1 MIQLE
6 DWYSEM
12 IGGAMVWERRIIK
25 PKTSPRFSV
34 AFIVGR
40 EGLFKGSLFF
50 YSEKD
55 IKRFSEIGAYFVDI
69 EKEQY
74 EEEDLDVLKL
84 KLDVRLH
91 EKGYKFNFLK

>member
-1 MIQLE
+1 M
-6 DWYSEM
+6 
-12 IGGAMVWERRIIK
+12 
-25 PKTSPRFSV
+25 
-34 AFIVGR
+34 
-40 EGLFKGSLFF
+40 
-50 YSEKD
+50 
-55 IKRFSEIGAYFVDI
+55 GAYFVDI